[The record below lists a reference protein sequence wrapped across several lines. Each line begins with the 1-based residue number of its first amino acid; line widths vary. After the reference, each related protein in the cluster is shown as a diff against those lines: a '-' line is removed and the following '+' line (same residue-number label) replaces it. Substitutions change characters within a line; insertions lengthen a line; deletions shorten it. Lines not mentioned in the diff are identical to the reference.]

1 MLSKAQQ
8 TWQKT
13 QTFFKS
19 SLWQEATMQSS
30 QLKRKL
36 LHLLRVGYVM
46 FLELRNGDLSLRAM
60 SLVFTTLLSLVPL
73 IAVAFSVLKAFGV
86 HNQIEP
92 FLLNVLDPLGP
103 KAQELSQSIIG
114 FVENIKVGVLGS
126 LGLALLFYTIIALIQ
141 KVESAFNFV
150 WRVERPRTLARR
162 FTDYLSV
169 VMIGPVLVFSAL
181 GITGAAL
188 DNDFVTKLESIE
200 PFGTLLLI
208 LSKLLPYLMI
218 ILAFTFLYTF
228 IPNTKVKLGAAFS
241 GATVAGILWVT
252 LGTLFAG
259 FVASSS
265 NYTAIYSG
273 FAILFFF
280 MIWVYLAWFILLI
293 GSQVA
298 FFLQHPRLVQL
309 GGKPQRLSPRL
320 REKEGLWLMT
330 EIARRFCQDKPP
342 LTMQE
347 LEQNTTLS
355 GGGLQEIINML
366 EQDGL
371 LVEVDGPDSQFV
383 PGRDLSMITLRQILD
398 CLRSAEER
406 DLTPVQYRAAP
417 AVEHLLSK
425 LRSAEEQELGDA
437 TLRDLAMDT
446 LRD

>member
-1 MLSKAQQ
+1 MLAKVRRFGHQVH
-8 TWQKT
+8 
-13 QTFFKS
+13 TFFTA
-19 SLWQEATMQSS
+19 SLWQEAAEQGN
-30 QLKRKL
+30 QLKRTL
-36 LHLLRVGYVM
+36 THLLRVGYIM
-46 FLELRNGDLSLRAM
+46 INELRSGDLSLRAM

-92 FLLNVLDPLGP
+92 FLLNMLEPLGNRG
-103 KAQELSQSIIG
+103 QELSENIIG

-126 LGLALLFYTIIALIQ
+126 LGLAMLFYTIIALIQ

-150 WRVERPRTLARR
+150 WRVKRPRTLARR

-188 DNDFVTKLESIE
+188 DNDVVAKLQSIE
-200 PFGTLLLI
+200 PFGTLLLL

-228 IPNTKVKLGAAFS
+228 IPNTRVKLGAAFT
-241 GATVAGILWVT
+241 GATVAGVLWVT
-252 LGTLFAG
+252 LGTLFAS

-265 NYTAIYSG
+265 NYTAIYSS

-280 MIWVYLAWFILLI
+280 MIWVYLAWFILLT

-298 FFLQHPRLVQL
+298 FFLQHPKLVQL
-309 GGKPQRLSPRL
+309 GGKSQRLSPRL
-320 REKEGLWLMT
+320 REKEGLWLMAV
-330 EIARRFCQDKPP
+330 IARRFCQEKPP

-347 LEQNTTLS
+347 LEQQTALS
-355 GGGLQEIINML
+355 SSSLQDIVNML
-366 EQDGL
+366 ERDGL
-371 LVEVDGPDSQFV
+371 LTEVVGEETRFV
-383 PGRDLSMITLRQILD
+383 PGRDLSMITVRQILD

-406 DLTPVQYRAAP
+406 DLMPLRHRAAP
-417 AVEHLLSK
+417 NVEHVLSE
-425 LRSAEEQELGDA
+425 LRGAEQAVLAEM
-437 TLRDLAMDT
+437 TLRDLAMDN

>member
-1 MLSKAQQ
+1 MLSKARRY
-8 TWQKT
+8 WQNT
-13 QTFFKS
+13 HTFFNA
-19 SLWQEATMQSS
+19 SLWQEAATQGG
-30 QLKRKL
+30 QLKRRL
-36 LHLLRVGYVM
+36 MHLLRIAYVM
-46 FLELRNGDLSLRAM
+46 GNELRSGDLSLRAM

-92 FLLNVLDPLGP
+92 FLLNMLDPLGP
-103 KAQELSQSIIG
+103 KGQEVSQSIIG

-126 LGLALLFYTIIALIQ
+126 LGLAMLFYTIIALIQ
-141 KVESAFNFV
+141 KVESAFNYV

-181 GITGAAL
+181 GITGAVL
-188 DNDFVTKLESIE
+188 DNDIVSRLESIE

-208 LSKLLPYLMI
+208 VSKLLPYFMI

-241 GATVAGILWVT
+241 GAAVAGILWVT

-280 MIWVYLAWFILLI
+280 MIWVYLAWFILLT

-298 FFLQHPRLVQL
+298 FFLQHPKLVQL

-320 REKEGLWLMT
+320 RDKEGLWLMT
-330 EIARRFCQDKPP
+330 EIARRFCQDLPP

-347 LEQNTTLS
+347 LEQQTTLS
-355 GGGLQEIINML
+355 AGSLQEIINML
-366 EQDGL
+366 EKDGL
-371 LVEVDGPDSQFV
+371 LIEVQGTDSQFV
-383 PGRDLSMITLRQILD
+383 PGRDLSMITVQQILD

-406 DLTPVQYRAAP
+406 DLMPMRYRAAP
-417 AVEHLLSK
+417 AVEHILSK
-425 LRSAEEQELGDA
+425 LRTAEQLQLEDI
-437 TLRDLAMDT
+437 TLRDLAMDN
-446 LRD
+446 LRG

>member
-188 DNDFVTKLESIE
+188 DNDFV
-200 PFGTLLLI
+200 
-208 LSKLLPYLMI
+208 
-218 ILAFTFLYTF
+218 
-228 IPNTKVKLGAAFS
+228 
-241 GATVAGILWVT
+241 
-252 LGTLFAG
+252 
-259 FVASSS
+259 
-265 NYTAIYSG
+265 
-273 FAILFFF
+273 
-280 MIWVYLAWFILLI
+280 
-293 GSQVA
+293 
-298 FFLQHPRLVQL
+298 
-309 GGKPQRLSPRL
+309 
-320 REKEGLWLMT
+320 
-330 EIARRFCQDKPP
+330 
-342 LTMQE
+342 
-347 LEQNTTLS
+347 
-355 GGGLQEIINML
+355 
-366 EQDGL
+366 
-371 LVEVDGPDSQFV
+371 
-383 PGRDLSMITLRQILD
+383 
-398 CLRSAEER
+398 
-406 DLTPVQYRAAP
+406 
-417 AVEHLLSK
+417 
-425 LRSAEEQELGDA
+425 
-437 TLRDLAMDT
+437 
-446 LRD
+446 

>member
-1 MLSKAQQ
+1 MLAKLRHYWQQ
-8 TWQKT
+8 IH
-13 QTFFKS
+13 TFFTAT
-19 SLWQEATMQSS
+19 LWQEAAEQGG
-30 QLKRKL
+30 QLKRTL
-36 LHLLRVGYVM
+36 MHLLRVAFIMVK
-46 FLELRNGDLSLRAM
+46 ELRSGDLSLRAM

-92 FLLNVLDPLGP
+92 FLMNVLEPLGT
-103 KAQELSQSIIG
+103 KGQELTVNIIG

-181 GITGAAL
+181 GITGAVL
-188 DNDFVTKLESIE
+188 DNDFVMKLQSIE
-200 PFGTLLLI
+200 PFGTLLLVI
-208 LSKLLPYLMI
+208 SKLLPYFMI

-228 IPNTKVKLGAAFS
+228 IPNTRVKLSAAFT

-280 MIWVYLAWFILLI
+280 MIWVYLAWFILLT

-298 FFLQHPRLVQL
+298 FFLQHPKLVQL

-320 REKEGLWLMT
+320 RDKEGLWLMT

-347 LEQNTTLS
+347 LEQQTTLS
-355 GGGLQEIINML
+355 AGSLQEIINML
-366 EQDGL
+366 ERDGL
-371 LVEVDGPDSQFV
+371 LTEVAGPDSQFV
-383 PGRDLSMITLRQILD
+383 PGRDLSMITVQQILD

-406 DLTPVQYRAAP
+406 DLVPMRYRAAP
-417 AVEHLLSK
+417 AVEHVLSE
-425 LRSAEEQELGDA
+425 LRTAEQEVLVDMS
-437 TLRDLAMDT
+437 LRDLAMGNKHG
-446 LRD
+446 

>member
-1 MLSKAQQ
+1 MLSKARS
-8 TWQKT
+8 TWHQIH
-13 QTFFKS
+13 TFFTVT
-19 SLWQEATMQSS
+19 LWQDVAEQGG
-30 QLKRKL
+30 QLKRTL
-36 LHLLRVGYVM
+36 MHLLRVAFIMVN
-46 FLELRNGDLSLRAM
+46 ELRNGDLSLRAM

-92 FLLNVLDPLGP
+92 FLLNMLDPLGP
-103 KAQELSQSIIG
+103 KGQELTLSIIG

-141 KVESAFNFV
+141 KIESAFNFV

-188 DNDFVTKLESIE
+188 DNDFVTRLESIE

-208 LSKLLPYLMI
+208 LSKLLPYFMI

-228 IPNTKVKLGAAFS
+228 IPNTRVKFSAAFT

-280 MIWVYLAWFILLI
+280 MIWIYLAWFILLT

-298 FFLQHPRLVQL
+298 FFLQHPKLVQL

-320 REKEGLWLMT
+320 REKEGLWVMT

-342 LTMQE
+342 LSMQE
-347 LEQNTTLS
+347 LEQQTSLS
-355 GGGLQEIINML
+355 ASNLQEIINML
-366 EQDGL
+366 EQEGL
-371 LVEVDGPDSQFV
+371 LTEVAGSDSQFV
-383 PGRDLSMITLRQILD
+383 PGRDLSMISVRQILD

-406 DLTPVQYRAAP
+406 DLIPARQRAAP
-417 AVEHLLSK
+417 AIEHLLSK
-425 LRSAEEQELGDA
+425 LRSAEQAELADA
-437 TLRDLAMDT
+437 TLRDLAMDN
-446 LRD
+446 LRE